1 MKPLATA
8 SHDLTSLP
16 RHTDVGEQAKSRC
29 RARLASLVKEYD
41 KTLRSVAKSKVSEET
56 VRTWLNEFLA
66 VFGWDVRNVRQVW
79 QETVLDKKDRRR
91 LESINSTHKRPDYT
105 LLGASGVKT
114 FLDAKSPVVDI
125 FSNKA
130 AAFQIR
136 SYGWSA
142 QVPCAFVSNFAQLAI
157 FDTRLKPSDRQDASH
172 GVIQIGVDE
181 YLDKF
186 DVLFDH
192 LWRANVV
199 TDGLVRL
206 YADSRR
212 EGERTLDADF
222 MDVLSKF
229 RYRLAVELS
238 KRNAS
243 LVHDDTTL
251 NYYVQVIMD
260 RIIFIRVCEAKGIE
274 AKERLRDFQRSK
286 RGFWKTFRESCY
298 MEFYRHYDGAMF
310 DRDAGFRRIELPDE
324 VFADFIAEL
333 YYPSPYRFDVIPVM
347 MLAKIYEEFLGK
359 RLTVR
364 RGKVREEI
372 KGEYIKTNGAVPTPE
387 HIVKLVCERTFAGAE
402 LNSLNK
408 LLSCRILDPCCGS
421 GVFLLASYDFL
432 ELQFLKL
439 LQEDDELQDE
449 CRDYYFVDDEG
460 NWLLTI
466 PGRRLLIVKCLYGV
480 DVDEAAVEV
489 TKMSLALKML
499 DGNCVTIW
507 DVLGANGKRILQDIA
522 ANVKFGN
529 TLVRQSDVPIGKR
542 ATSLRAFDPQTA
554 FPAVFGCDS
563 PGFTFVVCNPPYV
576 ETKFFKEAQPDLHAY
591 LSRQYASYEGKA
603 DLAVMFI
610 ERCMGLLSKG
620 GKAGF
625 LVQRRWFKTDYG
637 RGIRKIING
646 DEMLESLIEFAAT
659 DIFPRRITYVA
670 IMTLTKRRNVKVR
683 YRMVEGCGADVR
695 SLCERGSITLAHDGE
710 DCRLVAHPQG
720 DSPWNFSSS
729 RAMGVYDRLLDK
741 FGRFDAC
748 EGLSIKDGIQVLWKK
763 VYHLRNVEFDGNEAT
778 GVNGFGETVKIEK
791 DILRGVVYNREFYPF
806 KEITPD
812 AWCLFPYEGA
822 SAVAIGYH
830 LLKVRFPLAYAYLE
844 RNKKRILDYVEC
856 RPADKWHTFTREHNH
871 GLYNAAKI
879 IVPMTAR
886 DVIASYSPGQ
896 NGLYMDNANVWFV
909 RMANDD
915 ERLMKAIACLMNS
928 TVFSVLAKLK
938 ANPQS
943 GGYFKFNKQFLAPVP
958 FPSVLLC
965 GDVRVQRR
973 LAALS
978 DRIKALE
985 ERYIVATATRRG
997 LLAQQI
1003 ESLWGKLDEM
1013 AASLYGLTPE
1023 ERETIRKIG
1032 RTVSRVELLPK
1043 GCSPCP

>member
-1 MKPLATA
+1 MNRTTTNSEADALAKRQCKGRLATLIE
-8 SHDLTSLP
+8 DYN
-16 RHTDVGEQAKSRC
+16 K
-29 RARLASLVKEYD
+29 K
-41 KTLRSVAKSKVSEET
+41 LRSVSRDKVSEET

-66 VFGWDVRNVRQVW
+66 TFGWDVRNVRQVW
-79 QETVLDKKDRRR
+79 QEAVLDKRDRRR
-91 LESINSTHKRPDYT
+91 LESINSVHKRPDYT

-114 FLDAKSPVVDI
+114 FLDAKSLSVDV

-157 FDTRLKPSDRQDASH
+157 FDTRFKPSNVLDASH

-186 DVLFDH
+186 DVLFSH
-192 LWRANVV
+192 LWRTNVV
-199 TDGLVRL
+199 ADGLAKL
-206 YADSRR
+206 YATSQQK
-212 EGERTLDADF
+212 GVRTLDDDF
-222 MDVLSKF
+222 MDVLSTF

-238 KRNAS
+238 KWNLT
-243 LVHDDTTL
+243 LVHDDTAL

-274 AKERLRDFQRSK
+274 EKERLREFQRSK
-286 RGFWKTFRESCY
+286 HGFWKAFRESCY

-310 DRDAGFRRIELPDE
+310 DRDANFRRIELPDE
-324 VFADFIAEL
+324 VFEDFIAEL

-359 RLTVR
+359 RLTIR
-364 RGKVREEI
+364 RGKVVEEI
-372 KGEYIKTNGAVPTPE
+372 KGEYVKTKGAVPTPG
-387 HIVKLVCERTFAGAE
+387 HIVKLVCERTFDGVKIH
-402 LNSLNK
+402 SLQK

-421 GVFLLASYDFL
+421 GVFLVASYDFL
-432 ELQFLKL
+432 EAQFIRL
-439 LQEDDELQDE
+439 LQEDDELRSE

-466 PGRRLLIVKCLYGV
+466 PGRRLLIVKCLYGI

-522 ANVKFGN
+522 ANVKLGN
-529 TLVRQSDVPIGKR
+529 TLVKQADFPIGKR
-542 ATSLRAFDPQTA
+542 ADALRAFDPEVA
-554 FPAVFGCDS
+554 FPVVFGHDS
-563 PGFTFVVCNPPYV
+563 PGFAFVVCNPPYV
-576 ETKFFKEAQPDLHAY
+576 ETKFFKEAQPDFHAY
-591 LSRQYASYEGKA
+591 LSRRYVSYEGKA

-610 ERCMGLLSKG
+610 ERCMELLSDG

-625 LVQRRWFKTDYG
+625 IVQRRWFKTDYG
-637 RGIRKIING
+637 KGVRKIINDG
-646 DEMLESLIEFAAT
+646 KWLESLIEFGAT

-670 IMTLTKRRNVKVR
+670 IMTLTKRRNGKVR
-683 YRMVEGCGADVR
+683 YRMVEGCGTDVK
-695 SLCERGSITLAHDGE
+695 SLCERDAITLERNGDG
-710 DCRLVAHPQG
+710 CLLVEHPLG
-720 DSPWNFSSS
+720 DSPWNFGSS
-729 RAMGVYDRLLDK
+729 RAMSLYDRLLDK
-741 FGRFDAC
+741 LGRFDAC
-748 EGLSIKDGIQVLWKK
+748 VGLSIKDGIQALWKR
-763 VYHLRNVEFDGNEAT
+763 VYHLRNVEFTGDVAT
-778 GVNGFGETVKIEK
+778 GINGFGETVKIEK

-806 KEITPD
+806 KDITPD
-812 AWCLFPYEGA
+812 AWCIFPYEGA
-822 SAVAIGYH
+822 SAVAIGYCA
-830 LLKVRFPLAYAYLE
+830 LKMRYPLTYAYLE
-844 RNKKRILDYVEC
+844 KNKRRIQDYVEC
-856 RPADKWHTFTREHNH
+856 RPGDRWHTFTREHNH
-871 GLYNAAKI
+871 GLYNEAKI

-886 DVIASYSPGQ
+886 DVIASYSSGE

-909 RMANDD
+909 RVEGGN
-915 ERLMKAIACLMNS
+915 ERFMKAIASLMNS

-958 FPSVLLC
+958 FPSERLR
-965 GDVRVQRR
+965 GDVRAQKR
-973 LAALS
+973 LAVLS
-978 DRIKALE
+978 DKIKRLE
-985 ERYIVATATRRG
+985 DRFVKSIATRRG

-1003 ESLWGKLDEM
+1003 ESLWNELDEV
-1013 AASLYGLTPE
+1013 AESLYDLTTE
-1023 ERETIRKIG
+1023 ERTTIREIG
-1032 RTVSRVELLPK
+1032 RSVGRVELLPK
-1043 GCSPCP
+1043 G